1 MNVFTLMMKLRNGV
15 DDEAM
20 EPVRWHLDINTYHR
34 KIVQHPDFLHY
45 SDFKG
50 GEPRILGYPFITVAP
65 PFQADLSIADVTL
78 EAVASRIYTEPV
90 CITMECKL
98 RKNGRTVYV
107 DHESNEEPWK

>member
-1 MNVFTLMMKLRNGV
+1 MNVFTLMMKLRNSI

-20 EPVRWHLDINTYHR
+20 EPVRWHLDAATYSR
-34 KIVQHPDFLHY
+34 KIVQHPDFLY
-45 SDFKG
+45 FSDVKG
-50 GEPRILGYPFITVAP
+50 VERRILGYPFVNVLP
-65 PFQADLSIADVTL
+65 PLQADFSIADVTI

-107 DHESNEEPWK
+107 DHERNEEPWK